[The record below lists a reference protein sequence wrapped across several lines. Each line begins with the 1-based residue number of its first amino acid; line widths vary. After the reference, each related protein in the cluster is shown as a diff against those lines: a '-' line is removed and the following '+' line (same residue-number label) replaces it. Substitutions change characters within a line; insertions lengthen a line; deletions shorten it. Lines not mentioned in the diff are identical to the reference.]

1 MNKLSLFPIS
11 QSELITK
18 DCERA
23 LNIPLKS
30 PHKKLP
36 EQVYHLSSATPPPP
50 RSLLGIICKETVT
63 LKKKSFNKIYS
74 RSQSLSKGL

>member
-36 EQVYHLSSATPPPP
+36 EQVYHLSSATPPHPV
-50 RSLLGIICKETVT
+50 LFLGLFVRRQ
-63 LKKKSFNKIYS
+63 LH
-74 RSQSLSKGL
+74 